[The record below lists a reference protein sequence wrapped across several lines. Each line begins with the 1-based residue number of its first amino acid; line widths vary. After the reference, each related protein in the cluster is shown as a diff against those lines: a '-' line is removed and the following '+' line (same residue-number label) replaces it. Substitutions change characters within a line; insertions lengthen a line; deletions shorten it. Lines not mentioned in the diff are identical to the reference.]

1 MIITNITHGLG
12 NQMFQYAVGR
22 AVSIVRGVSLRLDIS
37 AFQNH
42 GFHQG
47 FELEQIFNCRAE
59 IAGKEDI
66 RGVLGWQQ
74 PLRIRRFLS
83 RRKMAPL
90 RCKGLVVEPHYHYW
104 PEINNA
110 PPDCYLVGY
119 WQSEKYFQEHASVIR
134 ADFTFQTPLVNRNA
148 GLAEQIAKVN
158 AVSLHVRRGD
168 YASNPK
174 TLIKHG
180 LSPLSYYEAAINY
193 IARYVEEPH
202 YFVFSDDI
210 DWVLT
215 NLKIKHPCCYVVHN
229 RGSESY
235 NDMRLISLCR
245 HHIIANSSFSW
256 WGAWLNPSTTKI
268 VVAPKHW
275 FNDYPVDISDLFTES
290 WIAL

>member
-1 MIITNITHGLG
+1 MIISNITHGLG

-22 AVSIVRGVSLRLDIS
+22 AISVMRATSLRLDIS
-37 AFQNH
+37 AFKNC

-47 FELEQIFNCRAE
+47 FELTRIFNCASE
-59 IAGKEDI
+59 IASKTEM
-66 RGVLGWQQ
+66 RGILGWQY
-74 PLRIRRFLS
+74 PLRVRRFLS

-104 PEINNA
+104 PEINSA
-110 PPDCYLVGY
+110 TPDCYLVGY
-119 WQSEKYFQEHASVIR
+119 WQSEKYFQAHASTIR
-134 ADFTFQTPLVNRNA
+134 ADFTFQTPLANRNA

-174 TLIKHG
+174 TLVKHG
-180 LSPLSYYEAAINY
+180 LSPLSYYEAAINH
-193 IARYVEEPH
+193 IARQVEAPH
-202 YFVFSDDI
+202 YFVFSDGI
-210 DWVLT
+210 DWVRT
-215 NLKIKHPCCYVVHN
+215 NLNIKHPCCYVVHN

-235 NDMRLISLCR
+235 NDMRLMSMCR

-268 VVAPKHW
+268 VVAPKRW
-275 FNDYPVDISDLFTES
+275 FNNYPVDISDLLPEV
-290 WIAL
+290 WIKL